1 MGITRN
7 HIISELYK
15 DKDIAQAIGKMQ
27 PVELQDDLRQ
37 EMFMVLCEMDEEKL
51 MGMHQSG
58 YLKFY
63 LVRTMLSMIKSNRS
77 TFFNK
82 FRKQVEEWDSKYDS
96 KDENLEYQDEMI
108 VKLNQSM
115 NVLHWYEREIFKLYS
130 ESGMNIMELSRN
142 TKIPY
147 RSLSMTIKKVKTYLY
162 YKVRNMT
169 IKE

>member
-1 MGITRN
+1 MGITKN
-7 HIISELYK
+7 DIINQLYK

-27 PVELQDDLRQ
+27 PVDLQDDLRQ
-37 EMFMVLCEMDEEKL
+37 EMFMVLCEMEEARL
-51 MGMHQSG
+51 MQMHESG
-58 YLKFY
+58 FLKFY
-63 LVRTMLSMIKSNRS
+63 LVRTMLSMIKSDRS

-82 FRKQVEEWDSKYDS
+82 FRRQVEEWGIQYDT
-96 KDENLEYQDEMI
+96 KEEEPYPMDEMMY
-108 VKLNQSM
+108 KLNKSM
-115 NVLHWYEREIFKLYS
+115 EVLHWYEKEIFKLYS